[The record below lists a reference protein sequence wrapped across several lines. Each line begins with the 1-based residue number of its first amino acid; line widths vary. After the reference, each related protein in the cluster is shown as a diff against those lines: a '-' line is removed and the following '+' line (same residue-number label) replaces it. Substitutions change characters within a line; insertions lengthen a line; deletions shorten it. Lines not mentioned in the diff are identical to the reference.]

1 VLPESHLLKVVQRYS
16 PLVELGAG
24 TGYWAYLLR
33 LMGVDLIAY
42 DSAPVGGPREN
53 RYHLDVSPWTDVLA
67 GDLSVLSS
75 HTDRGLFLCWPPT
88 YSSLWEALSFYE
100 GECVIYVGDH
110 GARTARLAG
119 LRDAFHRV
127 EVHPAVAM
135 DPHPG
140 RPPELSVWR
149 RRGRRPATA

>member
-1 VLPESHLLKVVQRYS
+1 MLPESHLLKVVQRYA

-42 DSAPVGGPREN
+42 DSAPVNGPREN
-53 RYHLDVSPWTDVLA
+53 RYHLDVSPWTDVEA
-67 GDLSVLSS
+67 GDLPVLSN
-75 HTDRGLFLCWPPT
+75 HADRCFFLCWPPT
-88 YSSLWEALSFYE
+88 YSTLWEALSFYE

-119 LRDAFHRV
+119 LPDAFHRI

-135 DPHPG
+135 DPCPG

-149 RRGRRPATA
+149 RRRRRSTTT

>member
-33 LMGVDLIAY
+33 MMGVDLIAY
-42 DSAPVGGPREN
+42 DSAPVSGPREN

-67 GDLSVLSS
+67 GDLPVLSS
-75 HTDRGLFLCWPPT
+75 HADRCLFLCWPPT

-119 LRDAFHRV
+119 LPDAFHRV

-135 DPHPG
+135 DPCPG

-149 RRGRRPATA
+149 RRGRRPTTT